1 MKPYILVV
9 DDEPEIRNT
18 VCDILEDE
26 GYEVET
32 AQDGT
37 SARKA
42 RLKRRP
48 DLILLDIWM
57 PDIDGI
63 TLLKEWSS
71 EEDAESL
78 PIIMMSGH
86 GTVETAVEATRLGA
100 YDFLEKPLSLAKLLL
115 TLNNALKASR
125 LKQENLSLQQ
135 QKPASFSEPTGKS
148 ALLAEI
154 RANAERIA
162 QHPMPILIQG
172 ESGAGKKLFARF
184 IHQHSPQKDG
194 PFIVVSAGSV
204 ASENTN
210 TELFGSE
217 INGQIHYGRLEQA
230 NQGTLFLEEIGEMAP
245 STQARL
251 MGALEAGSF
260 LRVGGTE
267 PIQPRFRII
276 TSTQKSLSDEVATGN
291 FREDLFFHLN
301 GVPLQVP
308 PLRER
313 PEDVLDLLNFYID
326 HFNLQHG
333 LPYRSFSMAALNLL
347 RQYRWP
353 GNVLEL
359 KNLVQRLLIMGNEGE
374 IDQEEVAPM
383 LSMQT
388 PQQVGSSSGAAVSAP
403 STFNLPL
410 KAARERFEYEYLMH
424 HLIDTQGNVTQTA
437 ERAGVERTNLY
448 RKLKA
453 LNIDPKNLPQ

>member
-1 MKPYILVV
+1 MKPYILIV

-18 VCDILEDE
+18 VREILEDE

-32 AQDGT
+32 AEDGS
-37 SARKA
+37 SARTA
-42 RLKRRP
+42 RQIRRP

-63 TLLKEWSS
+63 TLLKEWAS

-115 TLNNALKASR
+115 TLNNALKTSR
-125 LKQENLSLQQ
+125 LRQENLSLQKERPILHIQ
-135 QKPASFSEPTGKS
+135 PTGKS
-148 ALLAEI
+148 PQLEQARE
-154 RANAERIA
+154 NATRIA
-162 QHPMPILIQG
+162 QHTMPILING

-184 IHQHSPQKDG
+184 IHQQSPQQEG
-194 PFIVVSAGSV
+194 PFIVMSVSSI

-217 INGQIHYGRLEQA
+217 ADGQIHYGRLEQA
-230 NQGTLFLEEIGEMAP
+230 NQGTLFLEEIAEMAT
-245 STQARL
+245 STQSRL

-260 LRVGGTE
+260 LRLGGTE

-276 TSTQKSLSDEVATGN
+276 ASTQKNLADEVAAGH
-291 FREDLFFHLN
+291 FREDLYFHLN

-313 PEDVLDLLNFYID
+313 PEDILDLLNFYVD
-326 HFNLQHG
+326 HFNQQHN
-333 LPYRSFSMAALNLL
+333 LPYRTFSIAAMNLL

-374 IDQEEVAPM
+374 ISQEEVAPM
-383 LSMQT
+383 LSMQIHQ
-388 PQQVGSSSGAAVSAP
+388 PAPPSGAQP
-403 STFNLPL
+403 NGMESTFNLPM
-410 KAARERFEYEYLMH
+410 KAAREHFEYEYLMH
-424 HLIDTQGNVTQTA
+424 HLIDTRGNVTQTA

-453 LNIDPKNLPQ
+453 LNIDPKNLPF

>member
-9 DDEPEIRNT
+9 DDEPEIRST
-18 VCDILEDE
+18 VRDILEDE

-37 SARKA
+37 TARSARQN
-42 RLKRRP
+42 RRP

-71 EEDAESL
+71 EEGAESL

-135 QKPASFSEPTGKS
+135 ERQTTIKEPTGKS
-148 ALLAEI
+148 QRLAEVKG
-154 RANAERIA
+154 NAERIA
-162 QHPMPILIQG
+162 QHPMAVLIQG
-172 ESGAGKKLFARF
+172 ESGAGKKLFARY
-184 IHQHSPQKDG
+184 IHHNSPQKDG

-217 INGQIHYGRLEQA
+217 QEGQIHYGRLEQA
-230 NQGTLFLEEIGEMAP
+230 NQGTLFLEEIGEMALE
-245 STQARL
+245 TQSRL

-276 TSTQKSLSDEVATGN
+276 ASTQKNLADEVAAGH
-291 FREDLFFHLN
+291 FREDLYFHLN
-301 GVPLQVP
+301 GVPLLVP

-313 PEDVLDLLNFYID
+313 PEDILDLLNFYID
-326 HFNLQHG
+326 HFNRQHN

-347 RQYRWP
+347 RQYPWP

-359 KNLVQRLLIMGNEGE
+359 KNLVQRLLIMGGEGE
-374 IDQEEVAPM
+374 IEQDEVAPM
-383 LSMQT
+383 LSLQIA
-388 PQQVGSSSGAAVSAP
+388 SGATTAAAIDQSH
-403 STFNLPL
+403 FNLPM

-453 LNIDPKNLPQ
+453 LNIDPKNLPTS

>member
-1 MKPYILVV
+1 MKPYILVI

-18 VCDILEDE
+18 VRDILEDE

-32 AQDGT
+32 AQDGA
-37 SARKA
+37 SGRKA
-42 RLKRRP
+42 RQNRRP

-57 PDIDGI
+57 PDVDGI
-63 TLLKEWSS
+63 TLLKEWSD
-71 EEDAESL
+71 EEDAASL

-125 LKQENLSLQQ
+125 LQQENQNLQQ
-135 QKPASFSEPTGKS
+135 AQQVTLSEPTGKS
-148 ALLAEI
+148 QQLNDVKS
-154 RANAERIA
+154 NAQRIA
-162 QHPMPILIQG
+162 EHPMAVLIQG

-184 IHQHSPQKDG
+184 IHQHSPQREG

-217 INGQIHYGRLEQA
+217 QEGQIHYGRLEQA
-230 NQGTLFLEEIGEMAP
+230 NQGTLFLEEIGEMAE
-245 STQARL
+245 STQSRL

-276 TSTQKSLSDEVATGN
+276 ASTQKNLADEVAAGR
-291 FREDLFFHLN
+291 FREDLYFHLN

-313 PEDVLDLLNFYID
+313 PEDVLDLLNFYVD
-326 HFNLQHG
+326 HFNRLHN

-359 KNLVQRLLIMGNEGE
+359 KNLVQRLLIMGSGDE
-374 IDQEEVAPM
+374 ITQEEVAPI
-383 LSMQT
+383 LSMQLST
-388 PQQVGSSSGAAVSAP
+388 EPAAAAGAIDQSH
-403 STFNLPL
+403 FNLPM
-410 KAARERFEYEYLMH
+410 KAARERFEYEYLLH
-424 HLIDTQGNVTQTA
+424 HLIDTNGNVTQTA

-453 LNIDPKNLPQ
+453 LNIDPKNLPHS